1 MLSSSCPTLLFLI
14 ATMMVMQ
21 LLLLLS
27 LLFTFTSLTTSI
39 EIIIIHLSLPHLNS
53 MKTILPLFRSLGR
66 LEMDLMDKV
75 RQVGENYELNKYKA
89 LNKTV
94 ELDARL
100 ANDRLLATKLRLS
113 QVSSLNDKLGK
124 QLRLVQQ
131 QYRVQEKK
139 LLLTETMLRQ
149 LVDSRAERSHH
160 HHHHSHKAA
169 ATTAPA
175 APTTSRLARFRGR
188 RGASQQQK
196 QQQQQVA
203 DSNEKNA
210 SSAADQTNIVKGQPT
225 EANSNLS
232 SGNITAIDP
241 TELTTLLSTTGN
253 SAAVANVR
261 DSADATGQVV
271 AIRKVSNSATQ
282 TQMSRTKTIIS
293 DLRQRL
299 NLVGSK
305 GE

>member
-1 MLSSSCPTLLFLI
+1 MLSSCLPLLFNL
-14 ATMMVMQ
+14 ADQ
-21 LLLLLS
+21 QPNS
-27 LLFTFTSLTTSI
+27 SLTF
-39 EIIIIHLSLPHLNS
+39 LFLFLLAFFAHLNW
-53 MKTILPLFRSLGR
+53 LFNCWRCHGR

-100 ANDRLLATKLRLS
+100 ANDRLFATKLRLS

-131 QYRVQEKK
+131 QYRAQEKK

-160 HHHHSHKAA
+160 HHHKVASS
-169 ATTAPA
+169 TS
-175 APTTSRLARFRGR
+175 TSRLARFRGR
-188 RGASQQQK
+188 NKASAMQHQRNTGK
-196 QQQQQVA
+196 
-203 DSNEKNA
+203 SEKNT
-210 SSAADQTNIVKGQPT
+210 SSQNAFDQALSSSSILVKGQQS
-225 EANSNLS
+225 EANTNKNLS
-232 SGNITAIDP
+232 SGNA
-241 TELTTLLSTTGN
+241 TTPQQQSDGISTIQ
-253 SAAVANVR
+253 S
-261 DSADATGQVV
+261 DGQLV

>member
-1 MLSSSCPTLLFLI
+1 
-14 ATMMVMQ
+14 
-21 LLLLLS
+21 
-27 LLFTFTSLTTSI
+27 
-39 EIIIIHLSLPHLNS
+39 
-53 MKTILPLFRSLGR
+53 
-66 LEMDLMDKV
+66 MDKV

-100 ANDRLLATKLRLS
+100 ANDRLFATKLRLN

-124 QLRLVQQ
+124 QMRLVQQ
-131 QYRVQEKK
+131 QYRTQEKK

-160 HHHHSHKAA
+160 HHHKV
-169 ATTAPA
+169 ATQTPS
-175 APTTSRLARFRGR
+175 TSRLARFRGR
-188 RGASQQQK
+188 NKAAAATAAASASPAEQQPNEVGKNTSSQRITADANADAGANDDQ
-196 QQQQQVA
+196 
-203 DSNEKNA
+203 
-210 SSAADQTNIVKGQPT
+210 AAPSTSIVKGQQS
-225 EANSNLS
+225 EANINGDRS
-232 SGNITAIDP
+232 SGRPAQQ
-241 TELTTLLSTTGN
+241 LAGVGSSSLHS
-253 SAAVANVR
+253 
-261 DSADATGQVV
+261 DSAGQLV